1 MNLITHNLK
10 KIFYKILYFLLREK
24 ITTNKSNVYIKGSL
38 IGRITI
44 EYSRL
49 FKSYEVNK
57 KTEREL
63 HCKIQDMFFNYI
75 KVYKPDT
82 HFVFVEKRGWKR
94 SACIELFCEKHDKDL
109 LCNRIIKSKL
119 IE

>member
-10 KIFYKILYFLLREK
+10 KILRKILCFLLREE

-38 IGRITI
+38 VGRITI

-49 FKSYEVNK
+49 FKSYAINAKIED
-57 KTEREL
+57 EL
-63 HCKIQDMFFNYI
+63 YCKIQDMFCNYI
-75 KVYKPDT
+75 KVYTPDT
-82 HFVFVEKRGWKR
+82 HFVFVEKRGWKY

-109 LCNRIIKSKL
+109 LYNRIVKIKL
-119 IE
+119 IK